1 MIKKIFA
8 LLLVSIL
15 LFSCGK
21 KGDPVYK
28 EKNQNSKMNLITCVD
43 LSLTTA
49 T

>member
-28 EKNQNSKMNLITCVD
+28 EKNQNSKIISAQNSA
-43 LSLTTA
+43 LS
-49 T
+49 